1 MAITLEEIQKNNS
14 MTDEQIVEL
23 LSSMKEEEAMQFL
36 EQEEVKYPM
45 TENEIISKTGHLG
58 NLVLTFVRENY
69 KKQYSLMMVTE
80 EMLPFVQKRV
90 DEARELRNQ
99 IETKELEKMNINS
112 VKDTMEN
119 IRLRNQ
125 ARQIADEIIQEEV
138 LFRPL
143 FQDL

>member
-23 LSSMKEEEAMQFL
+23 LSSMTEEEAMQFL

>member
-23 LSSMKEEEAMQFL
+23 LSSMTEEEAMQFL

-58 NLVLTFVRENY
+58 NLVLTFVTENY